1 MFIIRNTFFALI
13 FCTILTGCNSKQ
25 DLTSENGE
33 YFISSLGSNIA
44 MQTHTQ
50 LDNNFNNEKDNIILI
65 ANYNL
70 YNSRNK
76 NIRINT
82 TPLFTNNLLVIL
94 NDEGYISAYN
104 QELKK
109 QWRINF
115 FDAVENKE
123 KFCSNLTL
131 QTNQHIIVG
140 SCGTNVLA
148 AFDINTGAKL
158 WSQTLDT
165 AIGSTPTI
173 IDDKIIIF
181 TKIGSVYAVKAI
193 SGDILWVVPSIRK
206 YQYKTIF
213 PTQPIIYKNSVLQYD
228 EIIRSM
234 DLESGVINW
243 AYNGDNLSVK
253 GKDFIQPNVIL
264 DINIL
269 YLNNLNGIVM
279 PIKIGD
285 IKPLWTKQMIT
296 SQSLLVHQERV
307 FAVNDLGVIY
317 SLNTSDGSTI
327 WSNNINPMKHGFLNK
342 KIPYNELSFTTPII
356 FHNKLIVI
364 SSANHLM
371 ILNSITGKLIN
382 SQKFQMDIFGQPVV
396 YKDKIYI
403 ITGNGTKLI
412 VLKYNV

>member
-1 MFIIRNTFFALI
+1 M
-13 FCTILTGCNSKQ
+13 
-25 DLTSENGE
+25 
-33 YFISSLGSNIA
+33 
-44 MQTHTQ
+44 
-50 LDNNFNNEKDNIILI
+50 
-65 ANYNL
+65 
-70 YNSRNK
+70 
-76 NIRINT
+76 
-82 TPLFTNNLLVIL
+82 
-94 NDEGYISAYN
+94 
-104 QELKK
+104 
-109 QWRINF
+109 
-115 FDAVENKE
+115 
-123 KFCSNLTL
+123 
-131 QTNQHIIVG
+131 
-140 SCGTNVLA
+140 
-148 AFDINTGAKL
+148 
-158 WSQTLDT
+158 
-165 AIGSTPTI
+165 
-173 IDDKIIIF
+173 
-181 TKIGSVYAVKAI
+181 YAVKAI